1 MLAEVAKGKSNA
13 AVAES
18 LVLTKN
24 AVEKHINSIF
34 SKLNLAGAQD
44 VSQRVKA
51 VLLYLDAAPR

>member
-1 MLAEVAKGKSNA
+1 M
-13 AVAES
+13 
-18 LVLTKN
+18 LTKS

-51 VLLYLDAAPR
+51 ALLFLDGSSR